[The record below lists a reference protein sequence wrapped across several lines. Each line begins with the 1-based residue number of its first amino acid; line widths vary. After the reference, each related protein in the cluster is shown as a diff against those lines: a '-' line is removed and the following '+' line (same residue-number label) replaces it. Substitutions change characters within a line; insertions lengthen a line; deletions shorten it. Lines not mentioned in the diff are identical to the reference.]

1 MTTQSCLYLGGLLP
15 GRHCSSC
22 GIDHN
27 HIPLESELQ
36 EFLIDEGIGKGLA
49 SAFLRAFVFDK
60 RCAPGS
66 NADYTTQCS
75 CTCNGQ
81 KFTFRANLLHVLVQ
95 VTFLKRKGLWHG
107 DDEEWFA
114 SYAAEAFH
122 VRSRLKPQLGGVSG
136 GGVLDLQGL
145 THLPRLQQAAA
156 KHLRTYLDRS
166 WFQQW
171 IALVERHG
179 ASARVQ
185 QGSVLWQPPAHQ
197 QQDKGFLAQLVG
209 RVFEAGSAFPVQ
221 GIVPCIALAAGVEP
235 DGLRVS
241 MAHLVHSDGYLSEM
255 VLDNERTSPAW
266 RALISGKL
274 NVEDLP
280 ELQTSIGLC
289 TAVRVATVA
298 VSQMRQQ
305 ELALH
310 LVQPS
315 SVWLYPGFSEPFTVD
330 MPYQPPACLEF
341 GASTSQCKPLHL
353 NLHQQGC
360 KMGGF
365 RLVAGYDVMPTGFL
379 DSASPK
385 VLLSANPDG
394 TIVCL
399 PLFLKPQASSHA
411 PSVSLS
417 EVLLHRLVGRSSAG
431 GRLAGSHGV
440 AGAPTDTAA
449 APVPPPP
456 PDPDEPQ
463 TGIRQSPCGAVRQ
476 RQASKRGRK
485 DATDATYSPSGSSS
499 DSGITSSDGGDDC
512 SDDTGCGVRGR
523 KPASRGRAGRRGGSN
538 AQRKSTRQSSA
549 APARRTR
556 GPAKRGRGMG
566 PTGARVLSPTRDR
579 VAQRLITPPTYVA
592 EPPENPAVS
601 ISSIAELYPYKQM
614 PCGNWSF
621 SPPAPKQ
628 FAVTA
633 RVLNNLAKRA
643 AAGESAAEED
653 LRSAEKMVC
662 LVLGLDYAEVSRD
675 GYNKS
680 EHAWRRRF
688 IINIVDRLSAM
699 QPEVKNTFPTYWSK
713 SMEIMKDML
722 EYPTVY
728 KLTETEVAM
737 YGSRSAVATSG
748 KALTFIERLQAG
760 AVQRRNYGRTREGRQ
775 QRSAAAAAVD
785 VAQDGADTD
794 GDDDAGRGDEP
805 AAAAGGTEAPPDLAR
820 GVDGELH
827 FPPTAAADEAGAGG
841 AAGAQ
846 AADTSPHVQP
856 ASRSRGRSRLGTA
869 GGRLPSSPAA
879 VAGDAVASE
888 AGAALQSAD
897 ASPRV
902 QEPAAAAGGTEA
914 PPDLARGVDGEL
926 HFPPA
931 AAADEHGAGGAAGA
945 QAADTSPR
953 VQEPAAAAGGTE
965 APPDLARGVDGEL
978 HFPPAAAA
986 DEHGAGGAAGAQA
999 ADTSPRVQPASRSR
1013 GRSRLGTAGGRLPSS
1028 PAAVAGDAVAS
1039 EAGAALQSADAS
1051 PRVQE
1056 PAAAAG
1062 GTEAPPDLARGVD
1075 GELHFPPAAA
1085 ADEHGAGGAA
1095 GAQAA
1100 DTSPR
1105 VQEPAAAAGGTEA
1118 PPDLARGVDGELH
1131 FPPAAAA
1138 DEHGAGGAAGAQAAD
1153 TSPRVQEPAAAAGG
1167 TEAPPDLARGVDG
1180 ELHFPPTA
1188 AADEAGAGGAAGA
1201 QAADTSP
1208 HVQPASR
1215 SRGRSRLGTAGGRL
1229 PSSPAAVA
1237 GDAVASEAGAAL
1249 QSADA
1254 SPRVQEPAA
1263 AAGGT
1268 EAPPDLARGVD
1279 GELHFPPAAA
1289 ADEHGAGGAAGAQA
1303 ADTSPRVQEPA
1314 AAAGGTEAPPDL
1326 ARGVDGEL
1334 HFPPA
1339 AAADEH
1345 GAGGAAGAQAADTS
1359 PRVQEPAAAAGG
1371 TEAPPDLARGV
1382 DGELH
1387 FPPAAAADEHG
1398 AGGAAGA
1405 QAADTSP
1412 HVQPA
1417 SRSRG
1422 RSRLGT
1428 AGGRLPSSPA
1438 AVAGDAV
1445 ASEAGAALQSADASP
1460 RVQEPAAAAGGTEA
1474 PPDLARGVDGELHF
1488 PPAAAADE
1496 HGAGGAAGA
1505 QAADTSPRVQEPA
1518 AAAGGTEAPPDLA
1531 RGVDGE
1537 LHFPPA
1543 AAADE
1548 HGAGGAAGAQAADTS
1563 PRVQEPAAAAGG
1575 TEAPPD
1581 LARGVDG
1588 ELHFP
1593 PAAAADEHGAG
1604 GAAGAQAADTSP
1616 RVQEPAAAAG
1626 GTEAPPD
1633 LARGVDG
1640 ELHFPPAAAADEHGA
1655 GGAAGAQA
1663 ADTSP
1668 RVQEPAAAAGGTEAP
1683 PDLAR
1688 GVDGELHFPPAAA
1701 ADEHGAG
1708 GAAGA
1713 QAADTS
1719 PRVQEPAAA
1728 AGGTEA
1734 PPDLARGVDGE
1745 LHFPPAAAAD
1755 EHGAGG
1761 AAGAQ
1766 AADTSPRVQEPA
1778 AAAGGTEAPPDLA
1791 RGVDGELHFPPA
1803 AAADE
1808 HGAGGA
1814 AGAQAADTSPR
1825 VQEPAAAA
1833 GGTEAP
1839 PDLAR
1844 GVDGELHFPPAAAAD
1859 EHGAGGAAGAQAADT
1874 SPRVQEPAAAAGG
1887 TEAPPDLARGVD
1899 GELHF
1904 PPAAAADEHGA
1915 GGAAGAQAADT
1926 SPRVQATA
1934 GTPAAGVQALLSQL
1948 LDSDGVVRLSAIGSN
1963 ADLLITASYQLVGEV
1978 LAPKVLKPASEA
1990 IQAVHSRW
1998 PHMENRLGGGA
2009 NGGPGLYG
2017 TLACKGISTVFALL
2031 VLLTGM
2037 CSYSV
2042 LVDPGAGLGRA
2053 LVHAVL
2059 LGLRRAWGF
2068 ELDAGRASQA
2078 VGACCK
2084 TLCRSFLKSHGKY
2097 N

>member
-846 AADTSPHVQP
+846 AADTSPHVQAQP
-856 ASRSRGRSRLGTA
+856 EGRRARATTRS
-869 GGRLPSSPAA
+869 
-879 VAGDAVASE
+879 
-888 AGAALQSAD
+888 Q
-897 ASPRV
+897 
-902 QEPAAAAGGTEA
+902 AAAA
-914 PPDLARGVDGEL
+914 P
-926 HFPPA
+926 
-931 AAADEHGAGGAAGA
+931 
-945 QAADTSPR
+945 
-953 VQEPAAAAGGTE
+953 
-965 APPDLARGVDGEL
+965 
-978 HFPPAAAA
+978 
-986 DEHGAGGAAGAQA
+986 
-999 ADTSPRVQPASRSR
+999 
-1013 GRSRLGTAGGRLPSS
+1013 LPLR
-1028 PAAVAGDAVAS
+1028 PK
-1039 EAGAALQSADAS
+1039 
-1051 PRVQE
+1051 
-1056 PAAAAG
+1056 
-1062 GTEAPPDLARGVD
+1062 
-1075 GELHFPPAAA
+1075 
-1085 ADEHGAGGAA
+1085 
-1095 GAQAA
+1095 
-1100 DTSPR
+1100 
-1105 VQEPAAAAGGTEA
+1105 
-1118 PPDLARGVDGELH
+1118 
-1131 FPPAAAA
+1131 
-1138 DEHGAGGAAGAQAAD
+1138 
-1153 TSPRVQEPAAAAGG
+1153 
-1167 TEAPPDLARGVDG
+1167 
-1180 ELHFPPTA
+1180 
-1188 AADEAGAGGAAGA
+1188 
-1201 QAADTSP
+1201 
-1208 HVQPASR
+1208 PASR

-1412 HVQPA
+1412 RVQEPA
-1417 SRSRG
+1417 AA
-1422 RSRLGT
+1422 
-1428 AGGRLPSSPA
+1428 AGGTEAPPDLARGVDGELHFPPA
-1438 AVAGDAV
+1438 AAADEHGAGGAAGAQAADTSPRVQEPAAAAGGTEAPPDLARGV
-1445 ASEAGAALQSADASP
+1445 DGELHFPPTAAADEAGAGGAAGPAGRPPCEGDYPLTGGRGTTAPPPKAGQQEPAAAAGGTEAPPDLARGVDGELHFPPAAAADEHGAGGAAGAQAADTSP

-1505 QAADTSPRVQEPA
+1505 QAADTSPRVQAQPEGRRAKATTRSQAAAAPLPLRPKPASRSRGRSRLGTAGGRLPSSPAAVAGDAVASEAGAALQSADASPRVQEPA

-2084 TLCRSFLKSHGKY
+2084 TLCRSFLKSHGKLAARY
-2097 N
+2097 LASWWPRVQHASVAELPPDCFDGSTHLYTFWEGWTPDDREELAAKVNASKDLKGLAFVQHSEVNMQESIVDAGFRDLVLVAVCTGLGMSGSGRKFTAYIFKRLPSA

>member
-748 KALTFIERLQAG
+748 KALTFIERLQ
-760 AVQRRNYGRTREGRQ
+760 
-775 QRSAAAAAVD
+775 
-785 VAQDGADTD
+785 
-794 GDDDAGRGDEP
+794 EP

-846 AADTSPHVQP
+846 AADTSPHVQAQPEGRRARATTRSQAAAAPLPLRPKP

-999 ADTSPRVQPASRSR
+999 ADTSPRVQAQPEGRRAKATTRSQAAAAPLPLRPKPASRSR

-1039 EAGAALQSADAS
+1039 EAGAALQSADA
-1051 PRVQE
+1051 
-1056 PAAAAG
+1056 
-1062 GTEAPPDLARGVD
+1062 
-1075 GELHFPPAAA
+1075 
-1085 ADEHGAGGAA
+1085 
-1095 GAQAA
+1095 
-1100 DTSPR
+1100 
-1105 VQEPAAAAGGTEA
+1105 
-1118 PPDLARGVDGELH
+1118 
-1131 FPPAAAA
+1131 
-1138 DEHGAGGAAGAQAAD
+1138 
-1153 TSPRVQEPAAAAGG
+1153 
-1167 TEAPPDLARGVDG
+1167 
-1180 ELHFPPTA
+1180 
-1188 AADEAGAGGAAGA
+1188 
-1201 QAADTSP
+1201 
-1208 HVQPASR
+1208 
-1215 SRGRSRLGTAGGRL
+1215 
-1229 PSSPAAVA
+1229 
-1237 GDAVASEAGAAL
+1237 
-1249 QSADA
+1249 
-1254 SPRVQEPAA
+1254 
-1263 AAGGT
+1263 
-1268 EAPPDLARGVD
+1268 
-1279 GELHFPPAAA
+1279 
-1289 ADEHGAGGAAGAQA
+1289 
-1303 ADTSPRVQEPA
+1303 
-1314 AAAGGTEAPPDL
+1314 
-1326 ARGVDGEL
+1326 
-1334 HFPPA
+1334 
-1339 AAADEH
+1339 
-1345 GAGGAAGAQAADTS
+1345 
-1359 PRVQEPAAAAGG
+1359 
-1371 TEAPPDLARGV
+1371 
-1382 DGELH
+1382 
-1387 FPPAAAADEHG
+1387 
-1398 AGGAAGA
+1398 
-1405 QAADTSP
+1405 
-1412 HVQPA
+1412 
-1417 SRSRG
+1417 
-1422 RSRLGT
+1422 
-1428 AGGRLPSSPA
+1428 
-1438 AVAGDAV
+1438 
-1445 ASEAGAALQSADASP
+1445 
-1460 RVQEPAAAAGGTEA
+1460 
-1474 PPDLARGVDGELHF
+1474 
-1488 PPAAAADE
+1488 
-1496 HGAGGAAGA
+1496 
-1505 QAADTSPRVQEPA
+1505 SPRVQEPA

-2084 TLCRSFLKSHGKY
+2084 TLCRSFLKSHGKLAARY
-2097 N
+2097 LASWWPRVQHASVAELPPDCFDGSTHLYTFWEGWTPDDREELAAKVNASKDLKGLAFVQHSEVNMQESIVDAGFRDLVLVAVCTGLGMSGSGRKFTAYIFKRLPSA

>member
-1 MTTQSCLYLGGLLP
+1 MPRSKDGPPSAGLSLFCPWYTQAQPEGRRARATTRSQAAAAPLP
-15 GRHCSSC
+15 LR
-22 GIDHN
+22 
-27 HIPLESELQ
+27 P
-36 EFLIDEGIGKGLA
+36 KPA
-49 SAFLRAFVFDK
+49 SRS
-60 RCAPGS
+60 RG
-66 NADYTTQCS
+66 
-75 CTCNGQ
+75 
-81 KFTFRANLLHVLVQ
+81 
-95 VTFLKRKGLWHG
+95 
-107 DDEEWFA
+107 
-114 SYAAEAFH
+114 
-122 VRSRLKPQLGGVSG
+122 RSRL
-136 GGVLDLQGL
+136 
-145 THLPRLQQAAA
+145 
-156 KHLRTYLDRS
+156 
-166 WFQQW
+166 
-171 IALVERHG
+171 
-179 ASARVQ
+179 
-185 QGSVLWQPPAHQ
+185 
-197 QQDKGFLAQLVG
+197 
-209 RVFEAGSAFPVQ
+209 
-221 GIVPCIALAAGVEP
+221 
-235 DGLRVS
+235 
-241 MAHLVHSDGYLSEM
+241 
-255 VLDNERTSPAW
+255 
-266 RALISGKL
+266 
-274 NVEDLP
+274 
-280 ELQTSIGLC
+280 
-289 TAVRVATVA
+289 
-298 VSQMRQQ
+298 
-305 ELALH
+305 
-310 LVQPS
+310 
-315 SVWLYPGFSEPFTVD
+315 
-330 MPYQPPACLEF
+330 
-341 GASTSQCKPLHL
+341 
-353 NLHQQGC
+353 
-360 KMGGF
+360 
-365 RLVAGYDVMPTGFL
+365 
-379 DSASPK
+379 
-385 VLLSANPDG
+385 G
-394 TIVCL
+394 T
-399 PLFLKPQASSHA
+399 
-411 PSVSLS
+411 
-417 EVLLHRLVGRSSAG
+417 AG
-431 GRLAGSHGV
+431 GRLPSSPAAV
-440 AGAPTDTAA
+440 AGD
-449 APVPPPP
+449 
-456 PDPDEPQ
+456 
-463 TGIRQSPCGAVRQ
+463 
-476 RQASKRGRK
+476 
-485 DATDATYSPSGSSS
+485 
-499 DSGITSSDGGDDC
+499 
-512 SDDTGCGVRGR
+512 
-523 KPASRGRAGRRGGSN
+523 
-538 AQRKSTRQSSA
+538 
-549 APARRTR
+549 
-556 GPAKRGRGMG
+556 
-566 PTGARVLSPTRDR
+566 
-579 VAQRLITPPTYVA
+579 
-592 EPPENPAVS
+592 
-601 ISSIAELYPYKQM
+601 
-614 PCGNWSF
+614 
-621 SPPAPKQ
+621 
-628 FAVTA
+628 
-633 RVLNNLAKRA
+633 
-643 AAGESAAEED
+643 
-653 LRSAEKMVC
+653 
-662 LVLGLDYAEVSRD
+662 
-675 GYNKS
+675 
-680 EHAWRRRF
+680 
-688 IINIVDRLSAM
+688 
-699 QPEVKNTFPTYWSK
+699 
-713 SMEIMKDML
+713 
-722 EYPTVY
+722 
-728 KLTETEVAM
+728 
-737 YGSRSAVATSG
+737 AVAS
-748 KALTFIERLQAG
+748 EAG
-760 AVQRRNYGRTREGRQ
+760 AALQSADVSPRVQ
-775 QRSAAAAAVD
+775 
-785 VAQDGADTD
+785 
-794 GDDDAGRGDEP
+794 EP

-827 FPPTAAADEAGAGG
+827 FPPTAAADEHGAGG

-846 AADTSPHVQP
+846 AADTSPRVQEPAAAAGGTEAPPDLARGVDGELHFPPAAAADEHGAGGAAGAQAADTSPRVQEPAAAAGGTEAPPDLARGVDGELHFPPAAAADEHGAGGAAGAQAADTSPRVQEPAAAVGGTEAPPDLARGVDGELHFPPAAAADEHGAGGAAGAQAADTSPRVQEPAAAVGGTEAPPDLARGVDGELHFPPAAAADEHGAGGAAGAQAADTSPRVQEPAAAAGGTEAPPDLARGVDGELHFPPAAAADEHGAGGAAGAQAADTSPRVQEPAAAAGGTEAPPDLARGVDGELHFPPAAAADEHGAGGAAGAQAADTSPRVQEPAAAVGGTEAPPDLARGVDGELHFPPAAAADEHGAGGAAGAQAADTSPRVQEPAAAAGGTEAPPDLARGVDGELHFPPAAAADEHGAGGAAGAQAADTSPRVQEPAAAAGGTEAPPDLARGVDGELHFPPAAAADEHGAGGAAGAQAADTSPRVQPASRSRGRSRLGTAGGRLPSSPAAVAGDAVASEAGAALQSADASPRVQEPAAAVGGTEAPPDLARGVDGSQSAAQPEGRRARATTRSQAAAAPLPLRPKPASRSRGRSRLGTAGGRLPSSPAAVAGDAVASEAGAALQSADASPRVQEPAAAAGGTEAPPDLARGVDGELHFPPTAAADEHGAGGAAGAQAADTSPRVQEPAAAAGGTEAPPDLARGVDGELHFPPAAAADEHGAGGAAGAQAADTSPRVQP

-902 QEPAAAAGGTEA
+902 QEPAAAAGGTEAPPDLARGVDGELHFPPTAAADEHGAGGAAGAQAADTSPRVQEPAAAVGGTEAPPDLARGVDGELHFPPAAAADEHGAGGAAGAQAADTSPRVQEPAAAAGGTEAPPDLARGVDGELHFPPAAAADEHGAGGAAGAQAADTSPRVQEPAAAAGGTEAPPDLARGVDGELHFPPAAAADEHGAGGAAGAQAADTSPRVQEPAAAVGGTEAPPDLARGVDGELHFPPAAAADEHGAGGAAGAQAADTSPRVQEPAAAAGGTEAPPDLARGVDGELHFPPAAAADEHGAGGAAGAQAADTSPRVQEPAAAVGGTEA

-1075 GELHFPPAAA
+1075 GELHFPPTAA

-1105 VQEPAAAAGGTEA
+1105 VQEPAAAVGGTEA

-1188 AADEAGAGGAAGA
+1188 AADE
-1201 QAADTSP
+1201 
-1208 HVQPASR
+1208 
-1215 SRGRSRLGTAGGRL
+1215 
-1229 PSSPAAVA
+1229 
-1237 GDAVASEAGAAL
+1237 
-1249 QSADA
+1249 
-1254 SPRVQEPAA
+1254 
-1263 AAGGT
+1263 
-1268 EAPPDLARGVD
+1268 
-1279 GELHFPPAAA
+1279 
-1289 ADEHGAGGAAGAQA
+1289 HGAGGAAGAQA

-1314 AAAGGTEAPPDL
+1314 AA
-1326 ARGVDGEL
+1326 V
-1334 HFPPA
+1334 
-1339 AAADEH
+1339 
-1345 GAGGAAGAQAADTS
+1345 
-1359 PRVQEPAAAAGG
+1359 
-1371 TEAPPDLARGV
+1371 
-1382 DGELH
+1382 
-1387 FPPAAAADEHG
+1387 
-1398 AGGAAGA
+1398 
-1405 QAADTSP
+1405 
-1412 HVQPA
+1412 
-1417 SRSRG
+1417 
-1422 RSRLGT
+1422 
-1428 AGGRLPSSPA
+1428 
-1438 AVAGDAV
+1438 
-1445 ASEAGAALQSADASP
+1445 
-1460 RVQEPAAAAGGTEA
+1460 GGTEA

-1616 RVQEPAAAAG
+1616 RVQEPAAA
-1626 GTEAPPD
+1626 T
-1633 LARGVDG
+1633 
-1640 ELHFPPAAAADEHGA
+1640 
-1655 GGAAGAQA
+1655 
-1663 ADTSP
+1663 
-1668 RVQEPAAAAGGTEAP
+1668 
-1683 PDLAR
+1683 
-1688 GVDGELHFPPAAA
+1688 
-1701 ADEHGAG
+1701 
-1708 GAAGA
+1708 
-1713 QAADTS
+1713 
-1719 PRVQEPAAA
+1719 
-1728 AGGTEA
+1728 
-1734 PPDLARGVDGE
+1734 
-1745 LHFPPAAAAD
+1745 
-1755 EHGAGG
+1755 
-1761 AAGAQ
+1761 
-1766 AADTSPRVQEPA
+1766 
-1778 AAAGGTEAPPDLA
+1778 
-1791 RGVDGELHFPPA
+1791 
-1803 AAADE
+1803 
-1808 HGAGGA
+1808 
-1814 AGAQAADTSPR
+1814 
-1825 VQEPAAAA
+1825 
-1833 GGTEAP
+1833 
-1839 PDLAR
+1839 
-1844 GVDGELHFPPAAAAD
+1844 
-1859 EHGAGGAAGAQAADT
+1859 
-1874 SPRVQEPAAAAGG
+1874 GG

-2084 TLCRSFLKSHGKY
+2084 TLCRSFLKSHGKLAARY
-2097 N
+2097 LASWWPRVQHASVAELPPDCFDGSTHLYTFWEGWTPDDREELAAKVNASKDLKGLAFVQHSEVNMQEYIVDAGFRDLVLVAVCTGLGMSGSGRKFTAYIFKRLPSA